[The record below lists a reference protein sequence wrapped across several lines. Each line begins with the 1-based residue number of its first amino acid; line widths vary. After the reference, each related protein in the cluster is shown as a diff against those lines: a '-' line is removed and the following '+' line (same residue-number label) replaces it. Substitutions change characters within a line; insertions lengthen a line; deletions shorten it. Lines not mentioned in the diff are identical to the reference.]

1 MLKVNTAAKIYTMR
15 NTVSAINIWIYIN
28 MSMFSSLY
36 KSDFTY
42 SPSYIYVAMI
52 LIYIISLN
60 LTAGLL
66 YVWCISSYMDRH

>member
-1 MLKVNTAAKIYTMR
+1 
-15 NTVSAINIWIYIN
+15 